1 MVVWSCFLL
10 LTFLGMYVIIKEDS
24 FKSVMIDYYATIL
37 QAFRDATIWSK
48 SAVVRIWD
56 EVPTFT
62 LVTEQMISFLAI
74 LDKIDAAIWS
84 LFQWDE
90 VDDAIVDWTKQ
101 TIVYVGKG
109 ILDITREVITII
121 STSALMEHLARS
133 ILQTIIDAPCS
144 NQALALLDLVQDAE
158 P

>member
-10 LTFLGMYVIIKEDS
+10 LTFLGMYVIITEDS

-37 QAFRDATIWSK
+37 QAFTDATIWSK
-48 SAVVRIWD
+48 SAAVRIWD
-56 EVPTFT
+56 EVPTFA
-62 LVTEQMISFLAI
+62 LVTEQMVSFLAT

-109 ILDITREVITII
+109 ILDMAREVITMVC
-121 STSALMEHLARS
+121 SSALISVHS
-133 ILQTIIDAPCS
+133 S
-144 NQALALLDLVQDAE
+144 NHY
-158 P
+158 